1 MVRVYALNIA
11 PLPDPQENPEILED
25 LWPERREKALRQRES
40 IKRKQSA
47 GASLLLRWAL
57 KQRGLESKALRY
69 GDNGKPSVE
78 GICFSLSHS
87 GDMVI
92 CAVGDKPVG
101 CDIERI
107 AQAHEKLAERFF
119 APAELEYLRSF
130 SDDALNREF
139 FRLWTM
145 KESYIK
151 MTGDGLKLPLS
162 SFRIDIGG
170 DLSVFRDDLPCD
182 CRIKEY
188 PIEGYCLS
196 ICSEDREFSEG
207 IEFVPYDA
215 L

>member
-1 MVRVYALNIA
+1 MVHVYALNIA
-11 PLPDPQENPEILED
+11 LLPDPLDAPEMLD
-25 LWPERREKALRQRES
+25 FVWPERREKALRQRES
-40 IKRKQSA
+40 LKRKQSA
-47 GASLLLRWAL
+47 GASLLLKWVLR
-57 KQRGLESKALRY
+57 QRGFESKALRY
-69 GDNGKPSVE
+69 GDKGKPFVE

-101 CDIERI
+101 CDIERT
-107 AQAHEKLAERFF
+107 AQAREKVAERFF
-119 APAELEYLRSF
+119 APEEIGYLRSF
-130 SDDALNREF
+130 PLADRAREF
-139 FRLWTM
+139 FRLWTL

-188 PIEGYCLS
+188 PIDGYALS
-196 ICSEDREFSEG
+196 ICSEDIEFSEG
-207 IEFVPYDA
+207 IEFVQHDA

>member
-11 PLPDPQENPEILED
+11 PLPDPQENPEILEG

-101 CDIERI
+101 CDIERT

-119 APAELEYLRSF
+119 APAELKYLRSF
-130 SDDALNREF
+130 SGDALNREF

-151 MTGDGLKLPLS
+151 MTGEGLKLPLS
-162 SFRIDIGG
+162 DFCVNIGREI
-170 DLSVFRDDLPCD
+170 SVFRGSAACP

-188 PIEGYCLS
+188 PLEAYALS
-196 ICSEDREFSEG
+196 VCTEDIEFSES
-207 IEFVPYDA
+207 IEFVWQDA

>member
-1 MVRVYALNIA
+1 MVRVYALNIE
-11 PLPDPQENPEILED
+11 PLPDPQENPEILEG

-101 CDIERI
+101 CDIERT

-151 MTGDGLKLPLS
+151 MTGEGLTLPLS
-162 SFRIDIGG
+162 DFCVNIGREI
-170 DLSVFRDDLPCD
+170 SVFRGGAACP

-188 PIEGYCLS
+188 PLEAYALS
-196 ICSEDREFSEG
+196 VCTEDREFSEG
-207 IEFVPYDA
+207 IEFVWQDA

>member
-1 MVRVYALNIA
+1 LVRVYALNIA
-11 PLPDPQENPEILED
+11 PLPDPQENPEILES
-25 LWPERREKALRQRES
+25 LWPERQEKALRQRES

-101 CDIERI
+101 CDIERT

-130 SDDALNREF
+130 SGDALNREF
-139 FRLWTM
+139 FRLWTV

-151 MTGDGLKLPLS
+151 MTGEGLMLPLS
-162 SFRIDIGG
+162 DFCVNIGREI
-170 DLSVFRDDLPCD
+170 SVFRGGAAYP

-188 PIEGYCLS
+188 PLEAYALS
-196 ICSEDREFSEG
+196 VCTEDREFSEG
-207 IEFVPYDA
+207 IEFVWQDA